1 MIKMGQMVEEVFR
14 RYELEHEGCSVTWFA
29 EQLHCDRRNVYDI
42 FKRYTLDT
50 QLLTQISLV
59 LEYNFFDDLCGLIE
73 AELRRM
79 RESGLT
85 HLVINGDDRVF
96 FFSPDEKY
104 AQVLSLKRT
113 QIDAINTSYKILE
126 KLVKES
132 ITKKSA

>member
-1 MIKMGQMVEEVFR
+1 MIKMGQLVKEVFR
-14 RYELEHEGCSVTWFA
+14 RYETEHEECSVTWFA

-42 FKRYTLDT
+42 FKRYTIDT

-104 AQVLSLKRT
+104 A
-113 QIDAINTSYKILE
+113 
-126 KLVKES
+126 
-132 ITKKSA
+132 